1 MPRGGKRP
9 GAGRPKSDVLKERP
23 QHQVR
28 AHEKEWRLIK
38 AYAAIVKTDIKLAE
52 KILEPYL

>member
-1 MPRGGKRP
+1 MPRGGYRQR
-9 GAGRPKSDVLKERP
+9 AGRPRSLISKERP

-28 AHEKEWRLIK
+28 AFEDEWRLIK

-52 KILEPYL
+52 EIMKPYL